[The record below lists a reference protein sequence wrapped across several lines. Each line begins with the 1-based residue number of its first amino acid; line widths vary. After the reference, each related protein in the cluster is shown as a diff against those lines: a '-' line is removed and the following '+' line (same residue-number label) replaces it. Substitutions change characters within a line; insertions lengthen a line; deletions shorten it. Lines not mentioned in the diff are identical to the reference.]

1 MVLPP
6 SQRSEGSSSPP
17 AIRDPNRE
25 PGREPGRDPS
35 RPPTRL
41 ASRTASTVPPVPP
54 VPPTPREEMPS
65 IVAEG
70 DRRLH
75 RRARLDR
82 PVLVETS
89 ARSGTAR
96 AIDVAAGGIA
106 LRTDLPLGP
115 KDRVGIYF
123 ELPIGYAVETQAEV
137 VRRVGDLVAL
147 RFIEAPREAIIAVRG
162 FCRVSG
168 LLPAVPAA

>member
-1 MVLPP
+1 MVVPP
-6 SQRSEGSSSPP
+6 SQRPGTALPDSSL
-17 AIRDPNRE
+17 
-25 PGREPGRDPS
+25 PG
-35 RPPTRL
+35 
-41 ASRTASTVPPVPP
+41 
-54 VPPTPREEMPS
+54 PREEMPS

-82 PVLVETS
+82 PVLLETS
-89 ARSGTAR
+89 SRSGTAR
-96 AIDVAAGGIA
+96 ALNVAAGGIA
-106 LRTDLPLGP
+106 LLTDLPLAP
-115 KDRVGIYF
+115 KERLSLYF

-137 VRRVGDLVAL
+137 VRCDGGIVAL

-168 LLPAVPAA
+168 LMPAVPAA